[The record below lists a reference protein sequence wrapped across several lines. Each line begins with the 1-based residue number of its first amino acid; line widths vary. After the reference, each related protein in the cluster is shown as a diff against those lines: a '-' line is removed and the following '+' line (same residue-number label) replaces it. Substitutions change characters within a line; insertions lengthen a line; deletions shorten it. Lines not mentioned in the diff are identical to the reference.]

1 MTIERPSPTLLD
13 HIYQSGRREYFFRN
27 ESAVAK
33 LFRTFPENKKFDHVL
48 LKVTALSELG
58 NSPLWSHFDVAKIIW
73 LLDIDP
79 LLNENSLGV
88 IELITTEY
96 AKLYSFATKYCNWHK
111 SDIYPIYDAYVWNML
126 NIYKKQH
133 QFSSFHQKDL
143 RDYQT
148 LARVLIEFK
157 SFYNLD
163 MAPWGPDPKTF
174 KQIDRFLRI
183 ASMTYCE
190 SHDEPGEYL
199 PVILPVQMRDLEQA
213 DV

>member
-1 MTIERPSPTLLD
+1 MTIERPSQTLLN
-13 HIYQSGRREYFFRN
+13 HVYQSGRREFFFRN
-27 ESAVAK
+27 ESAIAK

-48 LKVTALSELG
+48 LKVTTLSELG
-58 NSPLWSHFDVAKIIW
+58 NSPLWDHYGVAKAIW

-88 IELITTEY
+88 IELITKVD

-111 SDIYPIYDAYVWNML
+111 PDIYPIYDAYVWNML
-126 NIYKKQH
+126 KIYKKQH
-133 QFSSFHQKDL
+133 QFLCFQQKDL
-143 RDYQT
+143 RNYQT
-148 LARVLIEFK
+148 LVRVLNEFK
-157 SFYNLD
+157 SFYGLNEFS
-163 MAPWGPDPKTF
+163 F

-199 PVILPVQMRDLEQA
+199 PVILPVQMRDTVL
-213 DV
+213 V